1 MAQGKAS
8 QAGESVCKGPEVG
21 ARLLRLKTAERPA
34 RLQQSEG
41 TRGDQGLLGD
51 KPPVGRPWSQV
62 TQDQAAGV
70 WGLAGWGPW
79 MSWVPTAPGSST
91 VFRSLPLV

>member
-1 MAQGKAS
+1 MTQGKAS
-8 QAGESVCKGPEVG
+8 QAGESGCKGPEAG
-21 ARLLRLKTAERPA
+21 APLLRLRTAERPA

-51 KPPVGRPWSQV
+51 KPPGDIRGPRSHRTRLLESGGWP
-62 TQDQAAGV
+62 AG
-70 WGLAGWGPW
+70 GPW